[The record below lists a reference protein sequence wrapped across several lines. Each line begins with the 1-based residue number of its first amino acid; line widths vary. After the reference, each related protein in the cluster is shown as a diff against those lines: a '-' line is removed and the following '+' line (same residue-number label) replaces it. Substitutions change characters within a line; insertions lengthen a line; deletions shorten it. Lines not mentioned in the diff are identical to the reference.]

1 MVKVD
6 AGEMTFLHSTTVLSS
21 VFIPDYSSEPR
32 TTPPPL
38 LAKDPQVKMAAL
50 TFISL
55 LPLVQTLTQNP
66 HIGLI
71 VQGLHCSTGVLILT
85 TPVTNLVV
93 Q

>member
-32 TTPPPL
+32 TTPPL
-38 LAKDPQVKMAAL
+38 LAKDPQIKMAAL

-55 LPLVQTLTQNP
+55 LPLVQTPTQNP

-71 VQGLHCSTGVLILT
+71 VQGLHCSTVVLILT